1 MDRPTPPRSEA
12 PSLAEALERVGPKLR
27 RILFRYRIPAR
38 DADDLLQ
45 ETFLV
50 LVSKQESVR
59 NAEAWLQATLS
70 NRCALYWRRRRSRVS
85 ELVDRTILELL
96 EDPEIPADE
105 AAAIRSDLDLLISRL
120 PERCRRRL
128 RRRVTGKHE
137 ADQCDASHIGRC
149 SNSGSRATSRRCSQQ
164 AKLARKPASASGPA
178 LDEVDEEGID
188 RFLARR
194 HLARERPRLLVVGE
208 ER

>member
-1 MDRPTPPRSEA
+1 MDPPTPPRSEA

-59 NAEAWLQATLS
+59 NPDAWLQATLS
-70 NRCALYWRRRRSRVS
+70 NRCVLYWRRRRGRVS

-96 EDPEIPADE
+96 GDPDVPADE
-105 AAAIRSDLDLLISRL
+105 AEAIRSDLDLLISRL
-120 PERCRRRL
+120 PERCQPPL
-128 RRRVTGKHE
+128 RRRYGLLPIPE
-137 ADQCDASHIGRC
+137 G
-149 SNSGSRATSRRCSQQ
+149 SGERPDDIEPEEDPERMRRC
-164 AKLARKPASASGPA
+164 LAA
-178 LDEVDEEGID
+178 LAQRALG
-188 RFLARR
+188 AG
-194 HLARERPRLLVVGE
+194 LLDLPDP
-208 ER
+208 

>member
-128 RRRVTGKHE
+128 RRRYGLLPTPEGRDLRDG
-137 ADQCDASHIGRC
+137 ADPEEDPEKM
-149 SNSGSRATSRRCSQQ
+149 RRC
-164 AKLARKPASASGPA
+164 LAA
-178 LDEVDEEGID
+178 LAQRALG
-188 RFLARR
+188 AG
-194 HLARERPRLLVVGE
+194 LLDLPE
-208 ER
+208 I

>member
-1 MDRPTPPRSEA
+1 MDPPTPPRSEV

-59 NAEAWLQATLS
+59 NPEAWLQATLS
-70 NRCALYWRRRRSRVS
+70 NRCVLYWRRRRGRVS

-96 EDPEIPADE
+96 SDPEVPADE

-120 PERCRRRL
+120 PERCQPLL
-128 RRRVTGKHE
+128 RRRYGLL
-137 ADQCDASHIGRC
+137 
-149 SNSGSRATSRRCSQQ
+149 GSPEGPEGSSERQDDVDPEEDPERMRRC
-164 AKLARKPASASGPA
+164 LAA
-178 LDEVDEEGID
+178 LAQRALG
-188 RFLARR
+188 AG
-194 HLARERPRLLVVGE
+194 LLDLPNL
-208 ER
+208 

>member
-1 MDRPTPPRSEA
+1 MDPPTPPRSEI

-45 ETFLV
+45 ETLLV

-59 NAEAWLQATLS
+59 NPEAWLQATLS
-70 NRCALYWRRRRSRVS
+70 NRCVLYWRQRRGRVA

-96 EDPEIPADE
+96 ADPAVPSDE

-120 PERCRRRL
+120 PERCQSLL
-128 RRRVTGKHE
+128 RRRYGLLPSLAE
-137 ADQCDASHIGRC
+137 EGSEPDDAGDDPEK
-149 SNSGSRATSRRCSQQ
+149 ARRC
-164 AKLARKPASASGPA
+164 LAA
-178 LDEVDEEGID
+178 LAQRALG
-188 RFLARR
+188 AG
-194 HLARERPRLLVVGE
+194 LLDLSSI
-208 ER
+208 

>member
-1 MDRPTPPRSEA
+1 MAPPIPPRSEA

-59 NAEAWLQATLS
+59 NPDAWLQTTLS
-70 NRCALYWRRRRSRVS
+70 NRCVLYWRGRRGRVS
-85 ELVDRTILELL
+85 ELVDRTIRELL
-96 EDPEIPADE
+96 GDPGIPEDE

-120 PERCRRRL
+120 PERCQPLL
-128 RRRVTGKHE
+128 RRRYGLLRFPEGPEGEGSGESQEDVTAEDDPEKM
-137 ADQCDASHIGRC
+137 
-149 SNSGSRATSRRCSQQ
+149 RRC
-164 AKLARKPASASGPA
+164 LAA
-178 LDEVDEEGID
+178 LAQRALG
-188 RFLARR
+188 AG
-194 HLARERPRLLVVGE
+194 LLE
-208 ER
+208 IPPS

>member
-1 MDRPTPPRSEA
+1 MDPPISPRSEA

-50 LVSKQESVR
+50 LVSKQDSVR
-59 NAEAWLQATLS
+59 NLDAWLQATLS
-70 NRCALYWRRRRSRVS
+70 NRCVLYWRRRRGRIS

-96 EDPEIPADE
+96 GDPEVPADE

-120 PERCRRRL
+120 PGRCQPLL
-128 RRRVTGKHE
+128 RRRYGLLGALETLEESAERQDDLDPGE
-137 ADQCDASHIGRC
+137 PERM
-149 SNSGSRATSRRCSQQ
+149 RRC
-164 AKLARKPASASGPA
+164 LAA
-178 LDEVDEEGID
+178 LAQRAIG
-188 RFLARR
+188 AG
-194 HLARERPRLLVVGE
+194 LLDLPDS
-208 ER
+208 

>member
-1 MDRPTPPRSEA
+1 MDRPILPRSEA
-12 PSLAEALERVGPKLR
+12 PSLAEALERVGPTLR

-59 NAEAWLQATLS
+59 NTEAWLQATLS
-70 NRCALYWRRRRSRVS
+70 NRCVLYWRRRRSRVS

-96 EDPEIPADE
+96 GDSEVPSDE

-120 PERCRRRL
+120 PERCQGLL
-128 RRRVTGKHE
+128 RRRYGLLPALEGKS
-137 ADQCDASHIGRC
+137 DLRDGFDAEGDPEK
-149 SNSGSRATSRRCSQQ
+149 TRRC
-164 AKLARKPASASGPA
+164 LAA
-178 LDEVDEEGID
+178 LAQCALG
-188 RFLARR
+188 AG
-194 HLARERPRLLVVGE
+194 LLDLPDV
-208 ER
+208 

>member
-1 MDRPTPPRSEA
+1 MDPPTPPRSEV

-59 NAEAWLQATLS
+59 NPEAWLQATLS
-70 NRCALYWRRRRSRVS
+70 NRCVLYWRQRRGRVS

-96 EDPEIPADE
+96 GDPEIPAGE
-105 AAAIRSDLDLLISRL
+105 AAAIRSDLDLLISHL
-120 PERCRRRL
+120 PERCQPLL
-128 RRRVTGKHE
+128 RRRYGLLPSTEGSGE
-137 ADQCDASHIGRC
+137 RQDDADPEDDPERM
-149 SNSGSRATSRRCSQQ
+149 RRC
-164 AKLARKPASASGPA
+164 LAA
-178 LDEVDEEGID
+178 LAQRVLG
-188 RFLARR
+188 AG
-194 HLARERPRLLVVGE
+194 LLDLPNF
-208 ER
+208 